1 MSNVAGRWIQGS
13 LDDKLSAY
21 VKEATEICWLMCIQD
36 PPIFM
41 VTRIT
46 EGHTF
51 DKQLFSEFTARGEE
65 YHYMVWP
72 ALLLE
77 KDGQLLSKGVAQ
89 PKTKNDTADASNG
102 KFDISGRSKLSHASD
117 ECSEANNSKNTSQR
131 SGQVVANGSTHSR
144 ITNNPILNNSL
155 TMNSSLKKSLSE
167 KDKKASFVSFDLSQH
182 SKSDRVS
189 AGNTSTRSEQKM
201 KDNMNTSFAESQR
214 SSVDAGSSADD
225 MTHSQE
231 AAVTRL

>member
-1 MSNVAGRWIQGS
+1 MSSIVGRWIQGS

-21 VKEATEICWLMCIQD
+21 VKEAAEICWLMCIQD

-89 PKTKNDTADASNG
+89 PKTKNDSADASNG
-102 KFDISGRSKLSHASD
+102 KFDISSRSKLSHASD
-117 ECSEANNSKNTSQR
+117 EYSKANNSKNTSQR
-131 SGQVVANGSTHSR
+131 SDQVVANGSTHSR
-144 ITNNPILNNSL
+144 ITNNSILNNSL
-155 TMNSSLKKSLSE
+155 AMNSSVKKVLSE
-167 KDKKASFVSFDLSQH
+167 TGKKASFVSFDLSQH
-182 SKSDRVS
+182 SKSDSVS
-189 AGNTSTRSEQKM
+189 VGNTSTRSEQKI
-201 KDNMNTSFAESQR
+201 KVTMNTSFADSQR
-214 SSVDAGSSADD
+214 SSIDVGSSSGDI
-225 MTHSQE
+225 THSQE
-231 AAVTRL
+231 AVVTKL